1 MTNVSIRRSS
11 GEVRFDLMYDDRRG
25 KTKASNVTGGS
36 GGTLDFGAPT
46 SRHHFGKNNSINF
59 LEYVRGERWGCQ
71 CIFTARVP
79 HHPYEKQ
86 VRHGR
91 RSRVRGLARVANT
104 TRVAK
109 TARAAGKAPSRA
121 TAVMAR
127 VTELLFREIY
137 RVNGR
142 RHLALPL
149 QIFPY

>member
-1 MTNVSIRRSS
+1 M
-11 GEVRFDLMYDDRRG
+11 MYDDRRG

-91 RSRVRGLARVANT
+91 RSRVRGLARAANI
-104 TRVAK
+104 TRAAK
-109 TARAAGKAPSRA
+109 AARAAAI
-121 TAVMAR
+121 MAR
-127 VTELLFREIY
+127 
-137 RVNGR
+137 G
-142 RHLALPL
+142 
-149 QIFPY
+149 